1 MGFEKDDVKSAK
13 ENARK
18 FVRYREGAERY
29 GLGLSK
35 FRKMAVEAQATYK
48 VGKVVLIN
56 CELFEQYLERF
67 RRTSD

>member
-1 MGFEKDDVKSAK
+1 MGYTKDDVNTSK

-35 FRKMAVEAQATYK
+35 FQQMAADAHATYK
-48 VGKVVLIN
+48 VGKAVLIN

-67 RRTSD
+67 RRTDD